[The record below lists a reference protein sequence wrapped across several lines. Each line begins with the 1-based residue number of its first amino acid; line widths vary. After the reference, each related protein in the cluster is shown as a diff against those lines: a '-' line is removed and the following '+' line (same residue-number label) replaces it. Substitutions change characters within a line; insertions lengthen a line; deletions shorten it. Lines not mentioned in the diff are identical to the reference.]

1 MAAKRQQ
8 DWSAEEKLQIVI
20 DAAHVSE
27 EDLGAFLRRQGLH
40 EAHLKEWRR
49 LVLSGLEKQP
59 TSAAKASTAEGRR
72 VRELERELTRKEKA
86 LAETA
91 ALLVLKKK
99 ARAIWGDED
108 DSTDKKSGSR
118 S

>member
-1 MAAKRQQ
+1 MTAKRPQ
-8 DWSAEEKLQIVI
+8 DRSAEEKLQIVI
-20 DAAHVSE
+20 EAANVSE

-40 EAHLKEWRR
+40 EAQLKEWRQ
-49 LVLSGLEKQP
+49 LVLAGLEKQP
-59 TSAAKASTAEGRR
+59 RSAARAATADGRR

-86 LAETA
+86 LAEAA
-91 ALLVLKKK
+91 ALLMLKKK
-99 ARAIWGDED
+99 AREIWGDED